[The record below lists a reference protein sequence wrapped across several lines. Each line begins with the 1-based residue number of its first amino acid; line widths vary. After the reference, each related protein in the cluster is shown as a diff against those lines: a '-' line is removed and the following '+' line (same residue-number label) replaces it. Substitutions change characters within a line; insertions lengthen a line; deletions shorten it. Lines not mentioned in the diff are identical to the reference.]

1 LFSTQV
7 QGKWISLIF
16 ILLGTS
22 AAQARHRGSSSGAAK
37 RMAQGG
43 GEEGR
48 GPAAAGDDTSVTSAA
63 ASLPSAPARALE
75 PAPEATL
82 AANGARP

>member
-1 LFSTQV
+1 MDLFDLHSARH
-7 QGKWISLIF
+7 KR
-16 ILLGTS
+16 GTS
-22 AAQARHRGSSSGAAK
+22 AAPRQQLGAAK

-75 PAPEATL
+75 PASEATL